1 VLCAVLYDPA
11 TREEWAWVP
20 GDPLPVLDVAVAHN
34 ATGFDRFAAEA
45 CGWRVGSWLDSS
57 HMARRA
63 GLPASLD
70 ALAKRWLG
78 RDKDKEG
85 NRLTLSLS
93 RPSRAKARKGQLPDV
108 TPEVLDRVIEYCAND
123 VEVMAHGWDRLRPW
137 SDVDADTCAVDTV
150 INDRGVCLD
159 VDLVRCLQRHY
170 SRAQEQAVGAA
181 AKALGW
187 TYEETRAA
195 AMSPQQLTDATGL
208 PNAQKDTLKAA
219 ARKPDAH
226 PLIAARQALA
236 SVVPGKLRAALE
248 CVSADG
254 RMRDSLFYYGAHTG
268 RWSSKGMQIHNLPRV
283 SFEDAA
289 ESIDWSANDYVAALV
304 GGALAMQDVAP
315 RELSGLLRSVL
326 VAAPGH
332 VLGVLD
338 YAGIEA
344 RGNAWAADDF
354 AALDVFR
361 ALDAGTGPDPY
372 KVMAADIFGCAV
384 GDVSKVQRGVGKIA
398 ELAAGYGMGS
408 SKFGDTAADAGVNLE
423 ALGVSAEDAI
433 NAWRTKH
440 APIVRMWRDCEKA
453 FVSACEGRP
462 ARAGRWRYEPH
473 GEDIWCVLPSGRP
486 VVYCNAHARP
496 TRTPWGGKGFDL
508 TYQGAR
514 FREHLYGGKMVE
526 NAVQAFCRDL
536 LADALVRFERD
547 GLTPVLHIHDEGVCE
562 FPAALAAEGLAEMR
576 RIMSDAPEWADGLP
590 IRLDGFTSE
599 RYRK

>member
-78 RDKDKEG
+78 RDKDKDG

-219 ARKPDAH
+219 ARKPDASIWDCR
-226 PLIAARQALA
+226 IARKERRW
-236 SVVPGKLRAALE
+236 P
-248 CVSADG
+248 
-254 RMRDSLFYYGAHTG
+254 MPTG
-268 RWSSKGMQIHNLPRV
+268 T
-283 SFEDAA
+283 
-289 ESIDWSANDYVAALV
+289 
-304 GGALAMQDVAP
+304 
-315 RELSGLLRSVL
+315 
-326 VAAPGH
+326 
-332 VLGVLD
+332 
-338 YAGIEA
+338 A
-344 RGNAWAADDF
+344 RGKSIRTSFTLCCSAANSRPVRGINFGF
-354 AALDVFR
+354 ATSWCR
-361 ALDAGTGPDPY
+361 WTRPPS
-372 KVMAADIFGCAV
+372 GCAWRCSI
-384 GDVSKVQRGVGKIA
+384 GRISREPRG
-398 ELAAGYGMGS
+398 
-408 SKFGDTAADAGVNLE
+408 
-423 ALGVSAEDAI
+423 
-433 NAWRTKH
+433 R
-440 APIVRMWRDCEKA
+440 
-453 FVSACEGRP
+453 
-462 ARAGRWRYEPH
+462 
-473 GEDIWCVLPSGRP
+473 
-486 VVYCNAHARP
+486 
-496 TRTPWGGKGFDL
+496 
-508 TYQGAR
+508 
-514 FREHLYGGKMVE
+514 
-526 NAVQAFCRDL
+526 
-536 LADALVRFERD
+536 
-547 GLTPVLHIHDEGVCE
+547 
-562 FPAALAAEGLAEMR
+562 
-576 RIMSDAPEWADGLP
+576 
-590 IRLDGFTSE
+590 
-599 RYRK
+599 